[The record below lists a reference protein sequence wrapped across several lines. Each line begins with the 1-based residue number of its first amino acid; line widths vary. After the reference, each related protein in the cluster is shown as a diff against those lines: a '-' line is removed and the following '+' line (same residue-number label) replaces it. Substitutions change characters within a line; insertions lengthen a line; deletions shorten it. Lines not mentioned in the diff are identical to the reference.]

1 MWLRFYLHSGS
12 LQNTHHGLSV
22 AVWTPST
29 LHWVNVS
36 WAGYSPADSV
46 CTAGNEIMSTLSMFS
61 LVLFWILAGEVGP
74 FTSEMTNS
82 KCCVCF
88 QNSAVFIEMLV
99 SFKNLWIIL
108 YEQWIWSHQTSGLLQ
123 LHLWRPEQLFQ
134 ARTRTFLD
142 PIQVFFLPKPN
153 QTVSTVLPQQ
163 KIKKLNQKK
172 CKRGRTRL
180 LSMRLT
186 ETHLHIDDE
195 VTL

>member
-99 SFKNLWIIL
+99 SLNKTINNTLWAVDLKSPDVWTSPAAFVTTRTVTSSQNKNFSWPHPSFLFSLNLTRPLAQCYHNKKFKNW
-108 YEQWIWSHQTSGLLQ
+108 TK
-123 LHLWRPEQLFQ
+123 RNVNVDV
-134 ARTRTFLD
+134 LD
-142 PIQVFFLPKPN
+142 FSL
-153 QTVSTVLPQQ
+153 
-163 KIKKLNQKK
+163 
-172 CKRGRTRL
+172 CG
-180 LSMRLT
+180 
-186 ETHLHIDDE
+186 
-195 VTL
+195 